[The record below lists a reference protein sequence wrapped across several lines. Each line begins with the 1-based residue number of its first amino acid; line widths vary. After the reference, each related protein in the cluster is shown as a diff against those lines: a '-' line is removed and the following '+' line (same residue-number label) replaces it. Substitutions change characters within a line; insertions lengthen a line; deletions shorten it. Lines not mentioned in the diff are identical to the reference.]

1 MLLGKEEEKIKKN
14 IALNMSFF
22 FNHKHSKHSCATI
35 SFLNLGFTEKSCFVD
50 PTCNWTVV
58 LPEVR

>member
-22 FNHKHSKHSCATI
+22 LNHKHLKHSCATI
-35 SFLNLGFTEKSCFVD
+35 SFLNLGFTEKFV
-50 PTCNWTVV
+50 
-58 LPEVR
+58 L